1 VAEAREVNPEAGGT
15 VSFRGVPYRERLL
28 SRLRAGASGWK
39 GELFPALE
47 PLIPASAL
55 ARPEERRAR
64 FAAALRNVGG
74 EVHDL
79 VECRDLRGAFRE
91 VLLSLRSG
99 VNEPDAAPLAAI
111 DGDPTWA
118 SLRDR
123 ADRPLVVAEVAR
135 EAGFEVRELPAER
148 GGSVDVLARSA
159 LGITAAD
166 LAVAETGSV
175 AQFTRP
181 WRPRSISLLPPAHL
195 VVLPADRIVAALEDL
210 LVRAG
215 PELGG
220 ASPYLTLITGPSRTA
235 DIEKVLTVGVHGP
248 GRVAVVIVG

>member
-1 VAEAREVNPEAGGT
+1 VNSEAGGT
-15 VSFRGVPYRERLL
+15 VSFRGVPFRGVSFRERLL
-28 SRLRAGASGWK
+28 ARLRAGASGAA
-39 GELFPALE
+39 GDLFPARE
-47 PLIPASAL
+47 APVPAPPV
-55 ARPEERRAR
+55 ARPEELRAR

-91 VLLSLRSG
+91 VLSALRG
-99 VNEPDAAPLAAI
+99 GEEGAEPTQLAAI

-118 SLRDR
+118 RLRGGP
-123 ADRPLVVAEVAR
+123 RPLDVAALAS
-135 EAGFEVRELPAER
+135 EAGYEVHELPAE
-148 GGSVDVLARSA
+148 GGASVDVLARTA

-175 AQFTRP
+175 AQFTRR
-181 WRPRSISLLPPAHL
+181 WRPRSISLLPPTHL

-210 LVRAG
+210 LAHAG

-220 ASPYLTLITGPSRTA
+220 DSPYLTLITGPSRTA

-248 GRVAVVIVG
+248 GRVVVVLLG